1 MISSITFN
9 GRQYPEAI
17 TRRNDPNKHFIIIYD
32 KAVKKEDQI
41 EGLVDFLQSEY
52 ECFLEAQGRFILDEG
67 LLEEKDFKPIPV
79 ILSSECPIG
88 KTYRA
93 NDDWVARTI
102 VRELRT
108 FYPEE
113 EKEAVIK
120 RVLKDR
126 SFTPWITGMYYHD
139 GSYVIERNDVDC
151 NREGPCIIL
160 YYRNTV
166 CQDEEEYKA
175 WIAANL
181 AHEYFHYMHD
191 LYAGDEFSK
200 KGYRRDRVVE
210 ALADYFAF
218 TYSLYAAETGL
229 NRVNVYA
236 RENVAKDRYDSW
248 AYRFVK
254 DCKWPYAYA
263 YCLFFDVF
271 IPAEYSNH
279 IKDYWKNGCK
289 LKFNEVLGISK
300 QGMKYA
306 YKRLMLDVL
315 LGD

>member
-1 MISSITFN
+1 MLLTRTFN

-17 TRRNDPNKHFIIIYD
+17 TRRNDPNEHFIIVYD

-52 ECFLEAQGRFILDEG
+52 ECLLKTQGRFILE
-67 LLEEKDFKPIPV
+67 ERFFKEKDFKPIPV
-79 ILSSECPIG
+79 ILSSECPVG

-93 NDDWVARTI
+93 DDDWVAKTI
-102 VRELRT
+102 VRE
-108 FYPEE
+108 FSNGYSEE
-113 EKEAVIK
+113 EKEAIIK

-139 GSYVIERNDVDC
+139 GSSFIQRNKVDYNIES
-151 NREGPCIIL
+151 PCIVL
-160 YYRNTV
+160 YYRNTIS
-166 CQDEEEYKA
+166 QDEEEYKA

-181 AHEYFHYMHD
+181 AHEYFHYLHD
-191 LYAGDEFSK
+191 LYAGDEFNK

-210 ALADYFAF
+210 ALADFFAF
-218 TYSLYAAETGL
+218 MYSLHAAETGL
-229 NRVNVYA
+229 NRVSGYA
-236 RENVAKDRYDSW
+236 REKAAKDKYDRW
-248 AYRFVK
+248 VYRFGT
-254 DCKWPYAYA
+254 KWPYAYA

-271 IPAEYSNH
+271 IPAEYSSY
-279 IKDYWKNGCK
+279 IKDYWKNGSK
-289 LKFNEVLGISK
+289 LKFNEILGISK

-315 LGD
+315 LEG

>member
-1 MISSITFN
+1 MILSRTFN

-17 TRRNDPNKHFIIIYD
+17 TSRYDSKRHFVIIYD

-52 ECFLEAQGRFILDEG
+52 ECLLETQGRFILEEG
-67 LLEEKDFKPIPV
+67 FFKEKDFKPIPV
-79 ILSSECPIG
+79 ILSSECPVG

-102 VRELRT
+102 VREFRNS
-108 FYPEE
+108 YSEE
-113 EKEAVIK
+113 EKEEIIK

-139 GSYVIERNDVDC
+139 GSSAIKRNDVDC
-151 NREGPCIIL
+151 NIESPCIVL

-181 AHEYFHYMHD
+181 AHEYFHYLHD

-200 KGYRRDRVVE
+200 KGYRRERVVE
-210 ALADYFAF
+210 ALADFFAF
-218 TYSLYAAETGL
+218 TYSLYGADTGL
-229 NRVNVYA
+229 NRVNGYA
-236 RENVAKDRYDSW
+236 REKVAKDRYDSW
-248 AYRFVK
+248 VYRFVK

-263 YCLFFDVF
+263 YCLFFDMF
-271 IPAEYSNH
+271 IPVKYSSY

-300 QGMKYA
+300 QGMQYA

>member
-1 MISSITFN
+1 MILSRTFN

-17 TRRNDPNKHFIIIYD
+17 TSRYDSKKHFVIIYD

-52 ECFLEAQGRFILDEG
+52 ECLLETHGRFILEEG
-67 LLEEKDFKPIPV
+67 FFKEKDFKPIPV
-79 ILSSECPIG
+79 ILSSECPVG

-93 NDDWVARTI
+93 DDDWVAKTI
-102 VRELRT
+102 VREFRNG
-108 FYPEE
+108 YSEE
-113 EKEAVIK
+113 EKEAIIK

-139 GSYVIERNDVDC
+139 GSSFVKRNNVDC
-151 NREGPCIIL
+151 NIESPCIVL
-160 YYRNTV
+160 YYRNTIS
-166 CQDEEEYKA
+166 QDEEEYKA

-181 AHEYFHYMHD
+181 AHEYFHYLHD
-191 LYAGDEFSK
+191 LYAGDEFNK
-200 KGYRRDRVVE
+200 NGYRRDRVVE
-210 ALADYFAF
+210 ALADFFAF
-218 TYSLYAAETGL
+218 MYSLHAAETGL
-229 NRVNVYA
+229 NSVNEYA
-236 RENVAKDRYDSW
+236 REKAAKDKYDGW
-248 AYRFVK
+248 VYRFGTQ
-254 DCKWPYAYA
+254 WPYAYA

-271 IPAEYSNH
+271 IPAEYSSY
-279 IKDYWKNGCK
+279 IKDYWKNGSK

-315 LGD
+315 LEG

>member
-1 MISSITFN
+1 MILSRTFN

-17 TRRNDPNKHFIIIYD
+17 TSRYDSKRHFVIIYD

-52 ECFLEAQGRFILDEG
+52 ECLLETQGRFILDER
-67 LLEEKDFKPIPV
+67 LLKDKDFKTIPV

-93 NDDWVARTI
+93 DDDWVAKTI
-102 VRELRT
+102 VRE
-108 FYPEE
+108 FSNGYSEE
-113 EKEAVIK
+113 EKEAIIK

-139 GSYVIERNDVDC
+139 GSSFIQRNKVDYNIES
-151 NREGPCIIL
+151 PCIVL
-160 YYRNTV
+160 YYRNTIS
-166 CQDEEEYKA
+166 QDEEEYKA

-181 AHEYFHYMHD
+181 AHEYFHYLHD
-191 LYAGDEFSK
+191 LYAGDEFNK

-210 ALADYFAF
+210 ALADFFAF
-218 TYSLYAAETGL
+218 MYSLHAAETGL
-229 NRVNVYA
+229 NRVSGYA
-236 RENVAKDRYDSW
+236 REKAAKDKYDRW
-248 AYRFVK
+248 VYRFGT
-254 DCKWPYAYA
+254 KWPYAYA
-263 YCLFFDVF
+263 YCMFFDMF
-271 IPAEYSNH
+271 IPAEYSSF
-279 IKDYWKNGCK
+279 ITDYWKNGCK

-315 LGD
+315 LED